1 MFSQDLVRYN
11 PCKFVDPNTL
21 SNYDI
26 ADHSYVPG
34 YFTEYSVTY
43 IQSDSKVYVNSRNQG
58 QYSLVSSQKYSS
70 YFFLRPCVSQLV
82 RASLLPYYSLRNVYL
97 CLNTFDFV

>member
-1 MFSQDLVRYN
+1 MLSQDLVRYHA
-11 PCKFVDPNTL
+11 CKFVDPNTL

-43 IQSDSKVYVNSRNQG
+43 IQSDSYSWFKQRLNSD
-58 QYSLVSSQKYSS
+58 K
-70 YFFLRPCVSQLV
+70 
-82 RASLLPYYSLRNVYL
+82 
-97 CLNTFDFV
+97 

>member
-1 MFSQDLVRYN
+1 MYVFQLNRFGHEN
-11 PCKFVDPNTL
+11 PVQK
-21 SNYDI
+21 
-26 ADHSYVPG
+26 
-34 YFTEYSVTY
+34 
-43 IQSDSKVYVNSRNQG
+43 SKVYVNSRNQG

-82 RASLLPYYSLRNVYL
+82 RASLLPHYSLRNVYL